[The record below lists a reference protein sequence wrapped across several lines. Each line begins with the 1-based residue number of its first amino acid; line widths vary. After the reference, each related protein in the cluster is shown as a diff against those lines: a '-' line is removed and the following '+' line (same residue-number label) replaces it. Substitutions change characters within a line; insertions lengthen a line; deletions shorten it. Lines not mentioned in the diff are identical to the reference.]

1 MAKAKASRANQ
12 LPHQT
17 SAAPAN
23 TKVQPVGRSQAG
35 AAAPQLSAAGC
46 AVGADVEA
54 MLVVMCLRLVRR
66 VLGCDWPG
74 LGLSVF
80 TLRSCHRHGLRMLK
94 PAGAGK
100 GPKRARVEGYF
111 LAPTQGDLGG
121 HFGQCMGRSS
131 AVRRSR
137 KDPHRVA
144 SWAHPRLAPGQPALN
159 QKEAFMTLHSLR
171 LQLQSRGAF
180 QPLAWWGHVQE
191 YFRYHGVWAPGVR
204 MLRLLTIRAKVLL
217 LMAILSAP
225 VVPLTVDFVLHQN
238 ETVSHVDQKLAGLHF
253 IRAVSKLGVTFTGP
267 QSSADLQ
274 QPLGPDERQQAYA
287 DVQAAFV
294 GADAAG
300 LALRKHWEQARPV
313 VERALRLAWDTS
325 PEVIAVNG
333 LAVKALV
340 NLRNEA
346 MTAAAVHASADTA
359 TERAARLGLD
369 ELPALQVALMNLRLE
384 LQKAA
389 TTAPAAADVAG
400 RLTAAV
406 AQASLWA
413 EADRL
418 VRRVDILTP
427 DPAAAKAPAP
437 SAIPLAQQYLASVR
451 LQMPQA
457 DTPMDVALLNAA
469 YSKARAEV
477 SALRQQTTATLEK
490 LLQAQRDRA
499 AFNRWALFALL
510 ALATALASYL
520 CYCFFL
526 VMRGGVAQISQQMK
540 RVEEGDLSARL
551 SPLGVD
557 EVAVTMASMTTALVR
572 LSDLLASVRQGV
584 SSVKQASEQVA
595 IGNSDVSRRNHA
607 TAAGLSAVVEG
618 VARNA
623 EQLADCGRQV
633 ETVVGLVQALRL
645 ESARNRKQM
654 HRLRE
659 RMGSLR
665 GKSHEIGEVVRL
677 IDNIA
682 FRTNILA
689 LNASVE
695 ASKAGEAGRGFAVV
709 AQEVRS
715 LAIRGADA
723 ARHIGEIVSRSTEDI
738 ELSGALAEETGLA
751 LGKADVHVDQFHL
764 AMDHVAALIRSGESE
779 SSQLL
784 VQLTGIKEDTA
795 QSLRQVE
802 QLATASDSLH
812 SQGERL
818 AHKVAQFKLS

>member
-1 MAKAKASRANQ
+1 MVNAHLVLKCIAPEPKNAASGGFF
-12 LPHQT
+12 H
-17 SAAPAN
+17 
-23 TKVQPVGRSQAG
+23 
-35 AAAPQLSAAGC
+35 
-46 AVGADVEA
+46 
-54 MLVVMCLRLVRR
+54 
-66 VLGCDWPG
+66 
-74 LGLSVF
+74 
-80 TLRSCHRHGLRMLK
+80 
-94 PAGAGK
+94 
-100 GPKRARVEGYF
+100 PK
-111 LAPTQGDLGG
+111 LA
-121 HFGQCMGRSS
+121 F
-131 AVRRSR
+131 V
-137 KDPHRVA
+137 
-144 SWAHPRLAPGQPALN
+144 QPALI
-159 QKEAFMTLHSLR
+159 KRETFMTLNSLR
-171 LQLQSRGAF
+171 LRLLSRDSFQL
-180 QPLAWWGHVQE
+180 LAAWGHVQE
-191 YFRYHGVWAPGVR
+191 FFRYHGVWAPGVR
-204 MLRLLTIRAKVLL
+204 VLRLLTIRAKVLL

-225 VVPLTVDFVLHQN
+225 VVPLTLDFVVRQN
-238 ETVSHVDQKLAGLHF
+238 DTVNRVDQKLAGLRF
-253 IRAVSKLGVTFTGP
+253 IRAISNLGLAFAAP

-274 QPLGPDERQQAYA
+274 QALGPDGRQQAFA
-287 DVQAAFV
+287 EVQSTFGEAV
-294 GADAAG
+294 AAG
-300 LALRKHWEQARPV
+300 LLVRKQWEQARPV
-313 VERALRLAWDTS
+313 VERALRMGWEAS
-325 PEVIAVNG
+325 PEVLTVNNMAVT
-333 LAVKALV
+333 ALV
-340 NLRNEA
+340 TLRNEA
-346 MTAAAVHASADTA
+346 MAAAAVHASPDLVV
-359 TERAARLGLD
+359 ERAARLGLD
-369 ELPALQVALMNLRLE
+369 ELPALQIALMKLRQE
-384 LQKAA
+384 LQKGAQ
-389 TTAPAAADVAG
+389 TAPATADVGA
-400 RLTAAV
+400 RLAAAV

-418 VRRVDILTP
+418 ARRVELR
-427 DPAAAKAPAP
+427 AAEAAGSKAPA
-437 SAIPLAQQYLASVR
+437 AEVIPLAHQYLATVR
-451 LQMPQA
+451 QQM
-457 DTPMDVALLNAA
+457 ALLDIPIDVGSMNATD
-469 YSKARAEV
+469 SKARAEV
-477 SALRQQTTATLEK
+477 SGLRQKSTADLEQ
-490 LLQAQRDRA
+490 LLEAQRDQAGR
-499 AFNRWALFALL
+499 NRLALFAML
-510 ALATALASYL
+510 ALASGLASYL

-540 RVEEGDLSARL
+540 RVEAGDLSARL
-551 SPLGVD
+551 RPFGVD
-557 EVAVTMASMTTALVR
+557 EVAVTMASMTTALTR

-595 IGNSDVSRRNHA
+595 FGNSDVSRRNHA

-623 EQLADCGRQV
+623 EQLAACGRQV

-715 LAIRGADA
+715 LAIRGAEA
-723 ARHIGEIVSRSTEDI
+723 ARHIGDIVVRSTDDI

-751 LGKADVHVDQFHL
+751 LAKADVHVDQIHL
-764 AMDHVAALIRSGESE
+764 AMDHVAALTRSGESE